1 MGSLTKGMIGKQ
13 DLEIQFNTNATETFE
28 RIASTGS
35 TLELSKFP
43 DIWGGT
49 GKISVASEVA
59 TAATITTATITTAT
73 VTTATITNATITNLT
88 LVNAPATDPG
98 DIAETVALGTLTHD
112 ILKTKIN
119 DLLAALRV
127 ANII

>member
-1 MGSLTKGMIGKQ
+1 MIGKQ
-13 DLEIQFNTNATETFE
+13 DLEIQYNTNATETFE

-49 GKISVASEVA
+49 GKINVASEVVA
-59 TAATITTATITTAT
+59 VST
-73 VTTATITNATITNLT
+73 VTTATITNATVTNLT

-112 ILKTKIN
+112 VIKSKIN
-119 DLLAALRV
+119 TLLANLRT
-127 ANII
+127 AKII

>member
-1 MGSLTKGMIGKQ
+1 MGELTKGLIGKQ
-13 DLEIQFNTNATETFE
+13 DLSIQYNTNATETFE

-43 DIWGGT
+43 DIWDGL
-49 GKISVASEVA
+49 GKINVASEVA
-59 TAATITTATITTAT
+59 TAATITTATVTTAT
-73 VTTATITNATITNLT
+73 VTTATITNLT